1 MNYIDVVGVPFTLV
15 VITVC
20 ILFYDGLTLVLIR

>member
-1 MNYIDVVGVPFTLV
+1 MNYIDVVGVLFTLV

-20 ILFYDGLTLVLIR
+20 ILFYDGLTLVLIQ